1 SLAISRQD
9 STGRV
14 EVLEKLF
21 WTAALVSPA
30 ISNARNSSSMFCK
43 PSAHLLI
50 RPGPLERMS
59 VQLVVL
65 QPRGGNM
72 GDELLLIPPRPSPQV
87 VVTEGIIEDLG
98 LVEPGR
104 MDRCEPGTPPPAT
117 GPQILLREPC
127 CVTGIAVVD
136 QVHALQVMMVTPES
150 LQFFDIV
157 HRVLRLDARRLH
169 QAAVND
175 QEVQNV
181 DRPMPGVLELPLLD
195 RAGDRTTNRVAFQ
208 NLMVGYLIGADDAIA
223 LLGQAVGVGVAP
235 EDLLSPLFELGI
247 QAGRP
252 PIASQTLFPL
262 ITVVLCFLHGILKI
276 RDRCRKAC
284 KLHRWVWDV
293 YCAATAEEFR
303 RLMNEF
309 QQWCVMQTWTASVH
323 EMLTKL
329 WNKTEFYVVAYSHQG
344 CHRTSNAVDRPMNR
358 LCRLMYAN
366 RGLHGHQGSSEL
378 RL

>member
-1 SLAISRQD
+1 
-9 STGRV
+9 
-14 EVLEKLF
+14 
-21 WTAALVSPA
+21 
-30 ISNARNSSSMFCK
+30 
-43 PSAHLLI
+43 
-50 RPGPLERMS
+50 
-59 VQLVVL
+59 
-65 QPRGGNM
+65 M

-136 QVHALQVMMVTPES
+136 QVHASQVMMVTPES

-181 DRPMPGVLELPLLD
+181 DRPMPGVLELPFLD
-195 RAGDRTTNRVAFQ
+195 RAGNRTTNRVAFQ

-223 LLGQAVGVGVAP
+223 LLGQAVGVGLAP

-247 QAGRP
+247 QASRP
-252 PIASQTLFPL
+252 PVASPVRLQVDVVQDPADGPLADGRHNTVGDGLSGQVLAGPVGNVQALGHGLQAGQFDDLGTLQGGKSRSDVPTAWVRPGGRIAPGVRSGGRCDVRSIHHTESRRPRFRSGLRSQSPRECGRAGLDT
-262 ITVVLCFLHGILKI
+262 
-276 RDRCRKAC
+276 KAGSGC
-284 KLHRWVWDV
+284 ERS
-293 YCAATAEEFR
+293 AE
-303 RLMNEF
+303 
-309 QQWCVMQTWTASVH
+309 
-323 EMLTKL
+323 
-329 WNKTEFYVVAYSHQG
+329 G
-344 CHRTSNAVDRPMNR
+344 AVDRQERFRSDAVFGHAWAKLP
-358 LCRLMYAN
+358 AE
-366 RGLHGHQGSSEL
+366 RGLNFQHSSGSRISGITYGQGH
-378 RL
+378 